1 MLLIIYCALRK
12 AGVDKKYLAP
22 HSKIGFDFY
31 FDEFDWLIFIYELE
45 NILSYELNLEQ
56 LKMSISISDLVED
69 LDNCVYKT

>member
-12 AGVDKKYLAP
+12 TGVDKKYLAP

-45 NILSYELNLEQ
+45 NILAFEIQEERMRS
-56 LKMSISISDLVED
+56 SITISDLVFD
-69 LDNCVYKT
+69 LYN